1 MTAVVRRQFGRYALI
16 GIVSNSICYLVF
28 LSLLWA
34 EISPVLANACCYFL
48 GLTLSY
54 VANRSWTFQSTNRH
68 LSDLLRF
75 GGAYGLGFLT
85 SVLTMAVLVRFMPAP
100 VAQVFTIGMTA
111 VVIFCALQLLRF
123 GHSSRQRM
131 SPAS

>member
-16 GIVSNSICYLVF
+16 GILSNAFCYLVF

-34 EISPVLANACCYFL
+34 RISPVLANAGCYVL

-68 LSDLLRF
+68 RSDMLRF
-75 GGAYGLGFLT
+75 GGAYGVGFLM
-85 SVLTMAVLVRFMPAP
+85 SVLSMAMLVRFMAAP
-100 VAQVFTIGMTA
+100 LAQVCTIGITA

-123 GHSSRQRM
+123 GHSGNPRT
-131 SPAS
+131 SPA